1 MGIFGQIIEIFGQ
14 IIGFLFAYYL
24 LRLAYKLYGKNR
36 ISGAVLV
43 AWASVFIML
52 CSFQW
57 FQVWAKSFIATNI
70 TTKLTAFGQQ
80 VNSVQATTAEMHNQ
94 LASFQMGIDKYQ
106 KELDEAQSKIRD
118 AETNVNSVQA
128 TTTEMHNQL
137 AGFQTEIEKHQ
148 KQLDEVQ
155 GNVRDAE
162 TNAFNQQSIITNQ
175 FQQIYTVQS
184 GLAAAETNLF
194 AQEKRLSDLEH
205 WVKQLF
211 GKMTNETST
220 IQGTND

>member
-1 MGIFGQIIEIFGQ
+1 MGILGSIIEIFGQ

-57 FQVWAKSFIATNI
+57 FQVWAKSFIATNV

-80 VNSVQATTAEMHNQ
+80 VNSVQAATTEMHNQ
-94 LASFQMGIDKYQ
+94 LASFQIEIDKCQ
-106 KELDEAQSKIRD
+106 KELDEAQSKIGD
-118 AETNVNSVQA
+118 VETNANTVQA

-137 AGFQTEIEKHQ
+137 ATYQVEFEKHQ
-148 KQLDEVQ
+148 MQLDEVQ
-155 GNVRDAE
+155 GNIRDAE
-162 TNAFNQQSIITNQ
+162 TNAFNQQSVITNQ

-184 GLAAAETNLF
+184 GLAAAETNLS

-211 GKMTNETST
+211 GKMTNATSAF
-220 IQGTND
+220 QGINN

>member
-1 MGIFGQIIEIFGQ
+1 MGILGQIIEIFGQ

-57 FQVWAKSFIATNI
+57 FQVWAKSFIATNV

-80 VNSVQATTAEMHNQ
+80 MNSVQATTTEMHSQ
-94 LASFQMGIDKYQ
+94 LAGFQTEIDKYQ
-106 KELDEAQSKIRD
+106 KELDEAQSKIWD
-118 AETNVNSVQA
+118 IETNANTVQT

-137 AGFQTEIEKHQ
+137 ASFQTEIGKHQ
-148 KQLDEVQ
+148 EQLDEVQ
-155 GNVRDAE
+155 GNIRDAE
-162 TNAFNQQSIITNQ
+162 TNVFNQQSVITNQ

-184 GLAAAETNLF
+184 GLAAAETNLS

-220 IQGTND
+220 IQGTNN